1 VASQP
6 ERARRLAALFA
17 AAREPRFAAL
27 PHASPRAAALAD
39 AAADFVHDVL
49 MARVLAALRGA
60 AALPA
65 WAAPPAGGTASG
77 SSGADDGY
85 ALPQFSASP
94 AEHVTAVGEYLLT
107 LPQLVRTMQCVA
119 FVLLVVRKAAYGR
132 SLTKASSLALQLEAV
147 EAAPTPRGGRIGGGF
162 GDDDDGS
169 TTYDHANDAGGDEHA
184 AGFASAW
191 VLRVA
196 AAAAEAFVAAVVPI
210 RVLTS
215 AGARQLDA
223 DADYLCNVL
232 AALSLP
238 PPAPLA
244 TLRQLAASAAGA
256 GAGRTAAAVAAAAA
270 RGAAAGGSGG
280 DFEWDAAAAQQVA
293 RMAAAGDA
301 ADAGLPAPQA

>member
-77 SSGADDGY
+77 SGGADDGY

-107 LPQLVRTMQCVA
+107 LPQLVRIMQRC
-119 FVLLVVRKAAYGR
+119 LCKA
-132 SLTKASSLALQLEAV
+132 
-147 EAAPTPRGGRIGGGF
+147 I
-162 GDDDDGS
+162 
-169 TTYDHANDAGGDEHA
+169 
-184 AGFASAW
+184 
-191 VLRVA
+191 
-196 AAAAEAFVAAVVPI
+196 
-210 RVLTS
+210 
-215 AGARQLDA
+215 LD
-223 DADYLCNVL
+223 
-232 AALSLP
+232 
-238 PPAPLA
+238 
-244 TLRQLAASAAGA
+244 
-256 GAGRTAAAVAAAAA
+256 
-270 RGAAAGGSGG
+270 
-280 DFEWDAAAAQQVA
+280 
-293 RMAAAGDA
+293 
-301 ADAGLPAPQA
+301 